1 MTMRVLITV
10 QPNVG
15 HWHPLVPLAAALAA
29 RHEVAFAGTPLTCAA
44 LAPLGF
50 ACFPAGADES
60 EAELAERRA
69 EQAQRPPH
77 EQAAYMW
84 QAVFAGS
91 RAAGRL
97 PDLLRILREWQPAVV
112 VRDLTEL
119 AGAIAADAVGI
130 PQAAVQIVAFRPALH
145 TLVTAQLNRLR
156 ASVGLAPADPLAM
169 LYHYLLLSPRPPS
182 FQDPATPLPPT
193 THAIR
198 YSGFN
203 TAGTEPLPDWIAAL
217 PDRPTVYATLGTM
230 QNHHTEI
237 FAAILAALAD
247 EPINVIVTVG
257 RNGDP
262 ANFGPQ
268 PAHIHVARY
277 IPQSLVLPR
286 CAAVI
291 HHGGSG
297 TVMDTLALGLPQ
309 VVIPL
314 AADQPPNA
322 ESCARLGVARVIAAD
337 QRTPAAIRAAT
348 RAVLDDPGYRQAAA
362 RVQAEMA
369 ALPGLDH
376 AVALL
381 ERLAAERA
389 PILAEPPPS
398 RPPAGVVGH
407 D

>member
-1 MTMRVLITV
+1 MRVLITV

-29 RHEVAFAGTPLTCAA
+29 RHEVAFAATPATCTAITAA
-44 LAPLGF
+44 GF
-50 ACFPAGADES
+50 TCFPAGADES
-60 EAELAERRA
+60 AADLAARRA
-69 EQAQRPPH
+69 EQAQRTPI
-77 EQAAYMW
+77 EQAAYTW
-84 QAVFAGS
+84 QYVFAGS
-91 RAAGRL
+91 RAARRL
-97 PDLLRILREWQPAVV
+97 PDLVRILCAWQPAVV

-119 AGAIAADAVGI
+119 AGAIAAEAAGI
-130 PQAAVQIVAFRPALH
+130 PQAALQIVAFRPALH
-145 TLVTAQLNRLR
+145 TLVTAPLNHLR
-156 ASVGLAPADPLAM
+156 ASVGLEPADPLAM

-182 FQDPATPLPPT
+182 FQDPAIPLPPT

-203 TAGTEPLPDWIAAL
+203 TAGTEPLADWIAAL

-237 FAAILAALAD
+237 FAAILAALAE
-247 EPINVIVTVG
+247 EPLNVIVTVG

-262 ANFGPQ
+262 ASFGPQ

-277 IPQSLVLPR
+277 IPQSVVLPQ

-297 TVMDTLALGLPQ
+297 TVMDALALGLPQ
-309 VVIPL
+309 VVIPI

-322 ESCARLGVARVIAAD
+322 ESCARLGVGRVIAAG

-369 ALPGLDH
+369 ELPGLDH

-389 PILAEPPPS
+389 PILA
-398 RPPAGVVGH
+398 GG
-407 D
+407 